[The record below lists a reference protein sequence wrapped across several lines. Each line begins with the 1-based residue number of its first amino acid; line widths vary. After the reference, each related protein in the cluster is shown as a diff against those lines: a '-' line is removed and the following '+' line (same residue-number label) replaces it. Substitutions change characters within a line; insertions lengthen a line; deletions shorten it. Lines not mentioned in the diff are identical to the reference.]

1 MKIKH
6 GKAVVHL
13 SRLVS
18 CLQII
23 YILKVRNM
31 TIGVGGSSAEIALN
45 KLENMTHDIKPI
57 SRVEYQSRLLKAQ
70 QIMKSEGVCALYLD
84 AGTNLHY
91 FTGLNWYKSERLV
104 GAILPVEGDLEF
116 IAPHFEEGSLQDN
129 MLIKGNYNGWHE
141 DECPYALF
149 SSVLNRLGF
158 TQGKVAI
165 DESAAFFV
173 FDGFRKAANTF
184 EFTNGAD
191 ITAPCRQI
199 KSAAE
204 IALMQRAK
212 NMTIEVH
219 KAAASILHPGISTL
233 EVTQFIH
240 EAHKRVGASGSSF
253 CIVLFGLAT
262 SFPHGVK
269 DAQVLAENDW
279 VLIDTGCLLQGYNSD
294 ITRTYAYGSAT
305 SEQRT
310 AWQVE
315 KDAQAAG
322 FAAAQLG
329 NSCGSVDDAARA
341 VINNHGYGPGYE
353 LPGLPHR
360 TGHGCGLD
368 IHEWPYLVRGT
379 KTPLATGMVFSN
391 EPMLVIPGKF
401 GVRLEDHF
409 YMGEQ
414 GPIWFTQP
422 SHSIDDPFGL
432 EA

>member
-1 MKIKH
+1 
-6 GKAVVHL
+6 
-13 SRLVS
+13 
-18 CLQII
+18 
-23 YILKVRNM
+23 M
-31 TIGVGGSSAEIALN
+31 TIGVGGSTIEIELDKLSDMTLDITAISKAEFQA
-45 KLENMTHDIKPI
+45 
-57 SRVEYQSRLLKAQ
+57 RLAKAQ
-70 QIMKSEGVCALYLD
+70 QLMKEQDVCALYLD

-91 FTGLNWYKSERLV
+91 FTGLKWYKSERMV
-104 GAILPVEGDLEF
+104 GAILPVTGNLEF
-116 IAPHFEEGSLQDN
+116 IAPHFEEGSLSDN
-129 MLIKGNYNGWHE
+129 MLIEGNYNGWQE
-141 DECPYALF
+141 DESPYDLF
-149 SSVLNRLGF
+149 AKILSNKGF

-173 FDGFRKAANTF
+173 FDGLRRAAPEFT
-184 EFTNGAD
+184 FTNGAD
-191 ITAPCRQI
+191 ISAPCRQI
-199 KSAAE
+199 KSDAE

-212 NMTIEVH
+212 NMTMEVH
-219 KAAASILHPGISTL
+219 KAAARILRPGISTL
-233 EVTQFIH
+233 EVTQFIN

-269 DAQVLAENDW
+269 DPQILQNNDW

-294 ITRTYAYGSAT
+294 ITRTYAYGNASD
-305 SEQRT
+305 EQRL

-322 FAAAQLG
+322 FLAAKFG
-329 NSCGSVDDAARA
+329 ETCGSVDDAARA
-341 VINNHGYGPGYE
+341 VITNSGYGPDYE

-368 IHEWPYLVRGT
+368 IHEWPYLLRGNN
-379 KTPLATGMVFSN
+379 TPLEKGMAFSN
-391 EPMLVIPGKF
+391 EPMLVIPNKF

-414 GPIWFTQP
+414 GAVWFTEP
-422 SHSIDDPFGL
+422 SYSVDDPFGL

>member
-1 MKIKH
+1 
-6 GKAVVHL
+6 
-13 SRLVS
+13 
-18 CLQII
+18 
-23 YILKVRNM
+23 M
-31 TIGVGGSSAEIALN
+31 TIGVGGSTIEIELN
-45 KLENMTHDIKPI
+45 KLSNMTTGVSAITTAEFHARIN
-57 SRVEYQSRLLKAQ
+57 KAQ
-70 QIMKSEGVCALYLD
+70 QLMRDQGVCAMYLD

-91 FTGLNWYKSERLV
+91 FTGLKWYKSERMV
-104 GAILPVEGDLEF
+104 GAILPAQGELEF
-116 IAPHFEEGSLQDN
+116 IAPHFEEGSLREN
-129 MLIKGNYNGWHE
+129 MLIQGNYNGWHE
-141 DECPYALF
+141 DESPYKLF
-149 SSVLNRLGF
+149 TDILARQGF

-173 FDGFRKAANTF
+173 FDGLRKAAPNF
-184 EFTNGAD
+184 DFSNGAD
-191 ITAPCRQI
+191 ISAPCRQI

-212 NMTIEVH
+212 DMTIAVH
-219 KAAASILHPGISTL
+219 KAAARILRPGISTI
-233 EVTQFIH
+233 EVTNFIH

-269 DAQVLAENDW
+269 DPQILQENDW

-294 ITRTYAYGSAT
+294 ITRTYAFGKPT
-305 SEQRT
+305 DEQRI

-322 FAAAQLG
+322 FAAAKLG
-329 NSCGSVDDAARA
+329 APCGKVDDGARA
-341 VINNHGYGPGYE
+341 VITKNGYGPDYK

-368 IHEWPYLVRGT
+368 IHEWPYLLRGNQ
-379 KTPLATGMVFSN
+379 TPLETGMAFSN

-401 GVRLEDHF
+401 GIRLEDHF
-409 YMGEQ
+409 YMGEH
-414 GPIWFTQP
+414 GPVWFTEP
-422 SHSIDDPFGL
+422 SYSLDDPFGL